1 MCLQLYMQIPIA
13 VKMAKDFKGKEDAEL
28 FRKITSDSYMHYA
41 VFESYQTLKKIISA
55 LLEDEADRR

>member
-1 MCLQLYMQIPIA
+1 
-13 VKMAKDFKGKEDAEL
+13 MAKDFKKKEDAEL

-41 VFESYQTLKKIISA
+41 VIESYQTLKKIISA